1 MTRTVIP
8 ARPVPEKLTSSA
20 SPQRVHDRASVA
32 KLSLRQPRLAQA
44 VEQMLGILG
53 ALEESQSPLR
63 AVDRVLRVDPQHLG
77 CLRPGLVELPQLR
90 EIGGQPDVA

>member
-1 MTRTVIP
+1 MRSLP
-8 ARPVPEKLTSSA
+8 PYGALSGPG
-20 SPQRVHDRASVA
+20 VA
-32 KLSLRQPRLAQA
+32 KLSLRQARLAQA

-77 CLRPGLVELPQLR
+77 CLRTGLIELPQLR